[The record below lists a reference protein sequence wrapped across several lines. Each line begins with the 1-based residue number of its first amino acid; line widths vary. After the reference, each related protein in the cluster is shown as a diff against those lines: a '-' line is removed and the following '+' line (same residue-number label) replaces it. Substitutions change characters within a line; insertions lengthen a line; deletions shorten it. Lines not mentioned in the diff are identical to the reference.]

1 MYVLK
6 LLFHKLQ
13 IGPSCLLG
21 KQLIS
26 WGTAK
31 DCHLGTTEG
40 IRAFVVQ
47 GETDD
52 HLSLG
57 TANCPGQECCSFFHP
72 ILPESQSPPCPLFIP
87 WDKNVGLERKG
98 KMVC

>member
-31 DCHLGTTEG
+31 DYHLGTSGG
-40 IRAFVVQ
+40 IRAIVFP
-47 GETDD
+47 GETEE
-52 HLSLG
+52 HPPLG
-57 TANCPGQECCSFFHP
+57 TANCPGQECCSFFHL
-72 ILPESQSPPCPLFIP
+72 ILPESQTPHLTLFIP
-87 WDKNVGLERKG
+87 CYKKLGLERKD